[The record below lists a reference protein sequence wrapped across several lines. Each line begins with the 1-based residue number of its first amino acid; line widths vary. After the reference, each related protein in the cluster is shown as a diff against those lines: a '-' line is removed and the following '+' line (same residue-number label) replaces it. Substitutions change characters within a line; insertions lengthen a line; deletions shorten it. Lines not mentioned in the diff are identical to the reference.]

1 MELINH
7 LKQAMENSEK
17 VRPKIGGFPYLAEC
31 LHQEGFTKNTW
42 YLPSGDSFYFSQDD
56 SLVISG
62 TSLIGDMDK
71 CPTFDESLLIKA
83 LRMDQAGQTTFP
95 EFLMNVWE
103 AGVVQ
108 YDVNFI
114 NRYVS
119 YYGSNGEEYR
129 EDYPEVHI
137 D

>member
-7 LKQAMENSEK
+7 LKQAMEKSEK

-31 LHQEGFTKNTW
+31 LRQEGFTKNTW

-62 TSLIGDMDK
+62 TSLIEDMHK
-71 CPTFDESLLIKA
+71 CPAFDESLLIKA

-95 EFLMNVWE
+95 EFLMNIWE

-129 EDYPEVHI
+129 EDYLEVHI